1 MSQNDDMLQEL
12 KILELRITSKTREI
26 ESKIEEMDATRKDR
40 EDERKLLVLLNNV
53 NKKFSQ
59 DLQNEAFNN
68 IRSMSKLRQE
78 VMSLQG
84 KLKSEDLDSE
94 EGGVVEQLNQLKNKA
109 STLEESFS
117 IENLSLSV
125 IGNQDLLTFLSNTI
139 KNAVY
144 LKTPESDPRH
154 YSLDCSSISTPM
166 TSSDSRI
173 EIKVHCSLPQQFN
186 QQEDVL

>member
-53 NKKFSQ
+53 NKKVSQ
-59 DLQNEAFNN
+59 DLQIEAFNN

-78 VMSLQG
+78 IMSLQG
-84 KLKSEDLDSE
+84 KLKSENLDSE

-109 STLEESFS
+109 SILEESFS

-125 IGNQDLLTFLSNTI
+125 IGNQDLLTFLGNTI

-144 LKTPESDPRH
+144 LKTPE
-154 YSLDCSSISTPM
+154 LSS
-166 TSSDSRI
+166 SRLTRLLLHI
-173 EIKVHCSLPQQFN
+173 NTDDFE
-186 QQEDVL
+186 

>member
-53 NKKFSQ
+53 NKKVSQ
-59 DLQNEAFNN
+59 DLQIEAFNN

-78 VMSLQG
+78 IMSLQG

-109 STLEESFS
+109 SILEESFS

-125 IGNQDLLTFLSNTI
+125 IGNQDLLTFLGNTI

-144 LKTPESDPRH
+144 LKTPELDPRH

-186 QQEDVL
+186 QQEDFL

>member
-1 MSQNDDMLQEL
+1 MSQNDDMLQVL
-12 KILELRITSKTREI
+12 KILELRITSKTREF

-53 NKKFSQ
+53 NKKVSQ
-59 DLQNEAFNN
+59 DLQIEAFNN

-78 VMSLQG
+78 IMSLQG
-84 KLKSEDLDSE
+84 KLKSEDLDSK

-144 LKTPESDPRH
+144 LKTPELDPRH
-154 YSLDCSSISTPM
+154 DSLDCSSISTPM

>member
-12 KILELRITSKTREI
+12 EILELRITSKTREI

-53 NKKFSQ
+53 NKKVSQ
-59 DLQNEAFNN
+59 DLQIEAFNN

-78 VMSLQG
+78 IMSLQG

-109 STLEESFS
+109 STLEES
-117 IENLSLSV
+117 SL
-125 IGNQDLLTFLSNTI
+125 
-139 KNAVY
+139 
-144 LKTPESDPRH
+144 
-154 YSLDCSSISTPM
+154 
-166 TSSDSRI
+166 
-173 EIKVHCSLPQQFN
+173 
-186 QQEDVL
+186 

>member
-1 MSQNDDMLQEL
+1 MSP
-12 KILELRITSKTREI
+12 
-26 ESKIEEMDATRKDR
+26 KIEEMDATRKDR

-53 NKKFSQ
+53 NKKVSQ
-59 DLQNEAFNN
+59 DLQIEAFNN

-84 KLKSEDLDSE
+84 KLKSENLDSE
-94 EGGVVEQLNQLKNKA
+94 EGGVVKQLNQLKNKD
-109 STLEESFS
+109 SILEESFS
-117 IENLSLSV
+117 IENLSLLV
-125 IGNQDLLTFLSNTI
+125 IGNQDLLTFLGNTI

-154 YSLDCSSISTPM
+154 YSLDCSSISTLM

-186 QQEDVL
+186 QQQDVL

>member
-53 NKKFSQ
+53 NKKVSQ
-59 DLQNEAFNN
+59 DLQIEAFNN

>member
-40 EDERKLLVLLNNV
+40 EDERKLLALLNNV
-53 NKKFSQ
+53 NKKVSQ
-59 DLQNEAFNN
+59 DLQIEAFNN

-78 VMSLQG
+78 IMSLQG
-84 KLKSEDLDSE
+84 KLKSENLDSE

-109 STLEESFS
+109 SILEESFS

-125 IGNQDLLTFLSNTI
+125 IGNQDLLTFLGNTI

-144 LKTPESDPRH
+144 LKTPE
-154 YSLDCSSISTPM
+154 LSS
-166 TSSDSRI
+166 SRLTRLLLHI
-173 EIKVHCSLPQQFN
+173 NTDDFE
-186 QQEDVL
+186 

>member
-1 MSQNDDMLQEL
+1 MSP
-12 KILELRITSKTREI
+12 
-26 ESKIEEMDATRKDR
+26 KIEEMDATRKDR

-53 NKKFSQ
+53 NKKVSQ
-59 DLQNEAFNN
+59 DLQIEAFNN

-78 VMSLQG
+78 IMSLQG

-109 STLEESFS
+109 SILEESFS

-125 IGNQDLLTFLSNTI
+125 IGNQDILAFLGNTI

>member
-12 KILELRITSKTREI
+12 RILELRITSKTREI

-53 NKKFSQ
+53 NKKVSQ
-59 DLQNEAFNN
+59 DLQIEAFNN

-78 VMSLQG
+78 IMSLQG
-84 KLKSEDLDSE
+84 KLKSENLDSE

-109 STLEESFS
+109 SILEESFS

-125 IGNQDLLTFLSNTI
+125 IGNQDLLTFLGNTI

-144 LKTPESDPRH
+144 LKTPELDPRH
-154 YSLDCSSISTPM
+154 YSLNCSSISTPM

-186 QQEDVL
+186 QQQDVL

>member
-53 NKKFSQ
+53 NKKVSQ
-59 DLQNEAFNN
+59 DLQIEAFNN

-109 STLEESFS
+109 SILEESFS
-117 IENLSLSV
+117 IENLSISV

>member
-12 KILELRITSKTREI
+12 KILESRITSKTREI

-40 EDERKLLVLLNNV
+40 EDERKLLVLLKNV
-53 NKKFSQ
+53 NKKVSQ
-59 DLQNEAFNN
+59 DLQIEAFNN

>member
-53 NKKFSQ
+53 NKKVSQ
-59 DLQNEAFNN
+59 DLQIEAFNN

-109 STLEESFS
+109 SILEESFS

-125 IGNQDLLTFLSNTI
+125 IGNQDLLTFLGNTI

-144 LKTPESDPRH
+144 LKTPELDPRH

>member
-12 KILELRITSKTREI
+12 KILELRITSKTREF

-53 NKKFSQ
+53 NKKVSQ
-59 DLQNEAFNN
+59 DLQIEAFNN

-125 IGNQDLLTFLSNTI
+125 IGNQDLLTFLGNTI

-144 LKTPESDPRH
+144 LKTPELDPRH

>member
-12 KILELRITSKTREI
+12 KILELRISSKTREI

-53 NKKFSQ
+53 NKKVSQ
-59 DLQNEAFNN
+59 DLQIEAFNN

-78 VMSLQG
+78 IMSLQG

-144 LKTPESDPRH
+144 LKTPELDPRH

>member
-53 NKKFSQ
+53 NKKVSQ
-59 DLQNEAFNN
+59 DLQIEAFNN

-78 VMSLQG
+78 IMSLQG

-117 IENLSLSV
+117 VENLSLSV

-166 TSSDSRI
+166 TSSDSCI

>member
-53 NKKFSQ
+53 NKKVSQ
-59 DLQNEAFNN
+59 DLQIEAFNN

-109 STLEESFS
+109 SILEESFS
-117 IENLSLSV
+117 IENLSISV

-166 TSSDSRI
+166 TSSDSCI
-173 EIKVHCSLPQQFN
+173 EIKVHRSLPQQFN

>member
-53 NKKFSQ
+53 NKKVSQ
-59 DLQNEAFNN
+59 DLQIEAFNN

-78 VMSLQG
+78 IMSLQG
-84 KLKSEDLDSE
+84 KLKSENLDSE

-109 STLEESFS
+109 SILEESFS

-125 IGNQDLLTFLSNTI
+125 IGNQDLLTFLGNTI

-144 LKTPESDPRH
+144 LKTPELDPRH
-154 YSLDCSSISTPM
+154 YSLNCSSISTPM

>member
-53 NKKFSQ
+53 NKKVSQ
-59 DLQNEAFNN
+59 DLQIEAFNN

-78 VMSLQG
+78 IMSLQG

-109 STLEESFS
+109 SILEESFS

-144 LKTPESDPRH
+144 LKTPELDPRH

-186 QQEDVL
+186 QQEDFL

>member
-53 NKKFSQ
+53 NKKVSQ
-59 DLQNEAFNN
+59 DLQIEAFNN

-144 LKTPESDPRH
+144 LKTPELDPRH

-166 TSSDSRI
+166 TSSDSCI
-173 EIKVHCSLPQQFN
+173 EIKVH
-186 QQEDVL
+186 